1 MTVNGQTPSATRLR
15 IMCRKACGFESHLP
29 HSAQSTAESAE
40 VLVPKYPAKIAST
53 KVLCGSIQ
61 DRALASEGLP
71 QPESGQLSQGQA
83 GSQQSIR
90 SLGKGGAAGGYMR
103 SEAALHNF
111 LLHCQAENLK
121 LSTITWYESKLKPF
135 VISYPNLPLK
145 PEPIE
150 SFLASIKGEPH
161 TRHAYFRALR
171 AFYNFIRSR
180 SHRSNPM
187 DKVAAPR
194 CPRKVMPTIE
204 PAELMRLLFQSQ
216 PSDRDRAILTL
227 LIDTGARAAE
237 VATLRWQDVKTD
249 TIYVMGKSGQR
260 EIPISDE
267 TKRLM
272 SSIRQPGDDYVFM
285 GNRGH
290 LTRYGIYRIV
300 RQHFEMVGI
309 SGPKLGPHRLRHTFG
324 KTYLVAGGDTRS
336 LQLIM
341 GHANITTTEQYSS
354 LALENTIAK
363 HHKFTPLLMAHAAAQ
378 ESMFK
383 EETLKEAEELLNHT
397 NHA

>member
-1 MTVNGQTPSATRLR
+1 MIQDKTATCRVTPTDAGPQTKPATRPR
-15 IMCRKACGFESHLP
+15 IMCRKAWGFESPLP
-29 HSAQSTAESAE
+29 QSSVTTKSSNTSSIDLQCAKLSAGLASKGLPRAESGHLLQRQ
-40 VLVPKYPAKIAST
+40 V
-53 KVLCGSIQ
+53 
-61 DRALASEGLP
+61 
-71 QPESGQLSQGQA
+71 
-83 GSQQSIR
+83 GSQQLKRFS
-90 SLGKGGAAGGYMR
+90 GEGGAGGGYMR
-103 SEAALHNF
+103 SEVALQNF
-111 LLHCQAENLK
+111 LLHCRAENLK
-121 LSTITWYESKLKPF
+121 ASTISWYESKLKPF

-150 SFLASIKGEPH
+150 SFLASIRGEPH

-194 CPRKVMPTIE
+194 RPRKVMPTLE
-204 PAELMRLLFQSQ
+204 PAEIMRLLFQSQ
-216 PSDRDRAILTL
+216 PSDRDKTILTL

-249 TIYVMGKSGQR
+249 TICVIGKSGQR

-272 SSIRQPGDDYVFM
+272 SSIRQPGDNYVFM
-285 GNRGH
+285 GNRGP
-290 LTRYGIYRIV
+290 LTRHGIYRIV
-300 RQHFEMVGI
+300 RRYLEMAGI

-341 GHANITTTEQYSS
+341 GHANIATTEQYSS
-354 LALENTIAK
+354 LALEDTIAK
-363 HHKFTPLLMAHAAAQ
+363 HHKFTPLQVAHAAAQ

-383 EETLKEAEELLNHT
+383 EETLKEAENIVKKR
-397 NHA
+397 